1 MGRASASE
9 RRADSAA
16 ALATLGRLM
25 DRFGGS
31 AGADGPG
38 RHLPH
43 GMRRE
48 LAAGLAYARDR
59 VADGKSP
66 VTSIR
71 ASLSLVRAKQREL
84 ADAVFGRTLR
94 ELADTLADMQA
105 RKAGDAK
112 HGESKGGDA
121 IWE

>member
-1 MGRASASE
+1 MGRAGATD

-16 ALATLGRLM
+16 ALATLGRLA

-48 LAAGLAYARDR
+48 LAAGLANARDR
-59 VADGKSP
+59 VADGKSA
-66 VTSIR
+66 VASIR

-94 ELADTLADMQA
+94 ELADTLATMQA

-112 HGESKGGDA
+112 HEKSKGGDA